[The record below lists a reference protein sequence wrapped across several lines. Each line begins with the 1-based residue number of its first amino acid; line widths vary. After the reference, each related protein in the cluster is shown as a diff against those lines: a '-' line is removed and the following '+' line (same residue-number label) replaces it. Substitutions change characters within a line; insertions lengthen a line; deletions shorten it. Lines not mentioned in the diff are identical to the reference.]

1 MFIFEVFLEGSERR
15 LQVLTVQWIPA
26 FSNCRIRELRGL
38 HVFRE
43 FRELLLVY
51 GHPSW
56 VMVRCLCTRVPVLA
70 LITAGF
76 LEALTGRNH
85 SFGSG
90 GLALLVAG
98 AFFTGAFFTG
108 VFSVALPYHCTE
120 C

>member
-1 MFIFEVFLEGSERR
+1 
-15 LQVLTVQWIPA
+15 
-26 FSNCRIRELRGL
+26 
-38 HVFRE
+38 
-43 FRELLLVY
+43 
-51 GHPSW
+51 
-56 VMVRCLCTRVPVLA
+56 MVRCLCTRVLVLA

-76 LEALTGRNH
+76 LETLTGSNH

-98 AFFTGAFFTG
+98 AFLTGAGLPGTGFLTGAFLTG